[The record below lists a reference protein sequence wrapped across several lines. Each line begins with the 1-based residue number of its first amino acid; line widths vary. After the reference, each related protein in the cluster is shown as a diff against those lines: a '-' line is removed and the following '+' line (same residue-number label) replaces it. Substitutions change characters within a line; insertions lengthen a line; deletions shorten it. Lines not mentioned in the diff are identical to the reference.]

1 MAFYWTAKG
10 NFYAKLWTSP
20 AQTVNG
26 TMDSLG
32 SVTTVCRSAELILQT
47 RKMCAKNG
55 RKEKMSYDISL
66 CDPVTHKP
74 LKADSTHFIAGGMRA
89 MGGTKELWLNVT
101 YNYGHFY
108 YQPEVFGENGIR
120 SIYGKTGAESIPMLE
135 KAIAALGDDVDDN
148 DYWNATE
155 GNAKRALYGLLAFAK
170 MRPDGVWDGD

>member
-1 MAFYWTAKG
+1 MVFCWMVKESFSAVP
-10 NFYAKLWTSP
+10 WTSP
-20 AQTVNG
+20 APPVNG
-26 TMDSLG
+26 TIASLG
-32 SVTTVCRSAELILQT
+32 SATTVCQSAELILQT

-66 CDPVTHKP
+66 CDPVTHET
-74 LKADSTHFIAGGMRA
+74 LEVDDTHFVAGGTRSI
-89 MGGTKELWLNVT
+89 GGTKELWLNIT
-101 YNYGHFY
+101 YNYGKHFRRDD
-108 YQPEVFGENGIR
+108 VLGGKGIR

-135 KAIAALGDDVDDN
+135 KAISALGDDVDDS